1 MEFYRLLFLEISL
14 YFCYT
19 HFSMPP
25 KKRNSKKKRLKNEK
39 PETRLPSKFKQD
51 IIGILLLALAVF
63 VFVSNLSSATGLV
76 GFFVVKTFLRSAMGV
91 GVLVLPFFIGLYGVI
106 MLLRHEVKELTVRLF
121 GLLLLFFTYIS
132 VAQFYEL
139 NYFTDVE
146 SVYFQGAGGVV
157 GYGAHYAFTRTVGLW
172 GSYIVL
178 TALTVIGLLM
188 LFNVTVVTLVSFIKH
203 LFAPHPAREE
213 EKPKARVLKQEQAQK
228 RDFKLPLPIKP
239 DAPPEPMKAPPPP
252 PPPVVIHSTITKEEK
267 EYQEPANKKG
277 PYLTAHKESKVVQ
290 EKINVIGDYKLP
302 PLSLLEGQTAQE
314 KKQAQEMQGMIQ
326 ARKDQLEQALRSFGI
341 GAHVVEIFQGP
352 AVTRYEL
359 QPEPGVKVSRINN
372 LANDISLAMAA
383 QGIRIEAPVP
393 GKSVVGIEVPNPV
406 VTPVRIKEI
415 AESKA
420 FQNNH
425 SKLAFCI
432 GKDLAGHPI
441 VGDLEK
447 MPHLLIAGTT
457 GSGKSVCINSLITS
471 LLLRAAPH
479 EVKFIMIDPKMVEL
493 SVYNG
498 IGHLLTP
505 VVTNVKKAAITLKIW
520 VLQEMNRRYELFH
533 AKGARNINAY
543 NKKMADKADHLPH
556 LVVIVDELADLMM
569 MAANEVEGAICRIA
583 QMARATGIHMVIA
596 TQRPSV
602 DVITGLIKA
611 NIPSRIAFAVA
622 TQIDSRVILDSSGA
636 EKLLGRG
643 DMLYNPIGAM
653 KPTRLQG
660 AFVTDPETEKVIDYI
675 KKQCEPEYIEEI
687 STLKALDLE
696 RQPGAD
702 GDRDELFSEVAKLI
716 VGSGQAST
724 SYVQRKFRIGYNRAA
739 RLMDE
744 MESAGIVSAPEGE
757 NKPRRIL
764 ASHETL
770 GSLGVK

>member
-1 MEFYRLLFLEISL
+1 MNN
-14 YFCYT
+14 
-19 HFSMPP
+19 MPP
-25 KKRNSKKKRLKNEK
+25 KKRKNNRNRRTRQPAKAEK
-39 PETRLPSKFKQD
+39 LEQKIPSKFKQD
-51 IIGILLLALAVF
+51 IVGILLLALAIF
-63 VFVSNLSSATGLV
+63 VFVANLSTATGLV

-91 GVLVLPFFIGLYGVI
+91 GVLVLPFFIGAYGLI
-106 MLLRHEVKELTVRLF
+106 LLLRHEVKELTVRLF
-121 GLLLLFFTYIS
+121 GLLILFVTYIAI
-132 VAQFYEL
+132 AQFYEA
-139 NYFTDVE
+139 NYFTEVE
-146 SVYFQGAGGVV
+146 ALYFRGAGGVI
-157 GYGAHYAFTRTVGLW
+157 GYGANYGLVRTIGMW
-172 GSYIVL
+172 GSYIFL
-178 TALTVIGLLM
+178 TSTAVIGLLM
-188 LFNVTVVTLVSFIKH
+188 VFNVTVLTLIAFFRNIFTPQV
-203 LFAPHPAREE
+203 E
-213 EKPKARVLKQEQAQK
+213 EKNEEPKLAPEKKKE
-228 RDFKLPLPIKP
+228 FKLPVPLKQSKQELANGKKEQPVP
-239 DAPPEPMKAPPPP
+239 AVLKAPPPP
-252 PPPVVIHSTITKEEK
+252 PPPVIISSTISKAEK
-267 EYQEPANKKG
+267 DYQDRKPD
-277 PYLTAHKESKVVQ
+277 LTVHKEPKVVQ
-290 EKINVIGDYKLP
+290 EKVNVTGDYKLP
-302 PLSLLEGQTAQE
+302 PLSLLEDQTAEERRKAKEQTE
-314 KKQAQEMQGMIQ
+314 QIN
-326 ARKDQLEQALRSFGI
+326 ARKDQLENALRSFGI
-341 GAHVVEIFQGP
+341 GAQVVAIFQGP

-372 LANDISLAMAA
+372 LANDISLAMAS

-406 VTPVRIKEI
+406 VTPIRIKEI
-415 AESKA
+415 AASRT
-420 FQNNH
+420 FQTH
-425 SKLAFCI
+425 PSKLAFCI
-432 GKDLAGHPI
+432 GKDLSGHPI
-441 VGDLEK
+441 IGDLEK

-471 LLLRAAPH
+471 LLLKATPD

-498 IGHLLTP
+498 IAHLLAP
-505 VVTNVKKAAITLKIW
+505 VVTNVKKAAITLKAW

-533 AKGARNINAY
+533 AKGARNLAAY
-543 NKKMADKADHLPH
+543 NKKVGDKAERLPS

-569 MAANEVEGAICRIA
+569 VAANEVESSICRIA

-622 TQIDSRVILDSSGA
+622 TQIDSRVILDASGA

-660 AFVTDPETEKVIDYI
+660 AFVTDQETERVIEFV

-687 STLKALDLE
+687 QTIKAIDLE
-696 RQPGAD
+696 RKDGGGEG
-702 GDRDELFSEVAKLI
+702 GDRDELFIEVAKLI

-744 MESAGIVSAPEGE
+744 MEAAGVVSAPEGE

-764 ASHETL
+764 ANTESLE
-770 GSLGVK
+770 SLGIK

>member
-1 MEFYRLLFLEISL
+1 MS
-14 YFCYT
+14 
-19 HFSMPP
+19 P
-25 KKRNSKKKRLKNEK
+25 KTRKKKNSRRPTKVAK
-39 PETRLPSKFKQD
+39 PESKIPSKFKQD
-51 IIGILLLALAVF
+51 IVGILLLALGMF
-63 VFVSNLSSATGLV
+63 VFVANLSSSTGLV

-91 GVLVLPFFIGLYGVI
+91 GVLVLPFFIGLYGII

-121 GLLLLFFTYIS
+121 GLLILFLTYIS
-132 VAQFYEL
+132 VAQFYDAK
-139 NYFTDVE
+139 YFSDVE
-146 SVYFQGAGGVV
+146 TVYFQGAGGVI
-157 GYGAHYAFTRTVGLW
+157 GYGIHYAFTRTVGLW
-172 GSYIVL
+172 GSYIVM

-188 LFNVTVVTLVSFIKH
+188 LFNVTVVTLVNFIKH

-213 EKPKARVLKQEQAQK
+213 EKPKVKESVK
-228 RDFKLPLPIKP
+228 KKDFKLPLPLGKKDETKP
-239 DAPPEPMKAPPPP
+239 DEEPKPLKAPPPP
-252 PPPVVIHSTITKEEK
+252 PPPVVIHSTVTKEEK
-267 EYQEPANKKG
+267 EYQEPARKKG
-277 PYLTAHKESKVVQ
+277 PYLTAHKEPKVVQ

-302 PLSLLEGQTAQE
+302 PLSLLESQTAQE
-314 KKQAQEMQGMIQ
+314 KKQAQEMQAMIQ

-415 AESKA
+415 AESRA

-441 VGDLEK
+441 IGDLEK

-493 SVYNG
+493 SIYNG

-533 AKGARNINAY
+533 AAGARNINAY
-543 NKKMADKADHLPH
+543 NKKMANKEDRLPH

-696 RQPGAD
+696 RKPGAGGD
-702 GDRDELFSEVAKLI
+702 GGDKDELFGEVAKLI

-744 MESAGIVSAPEGE
+744 MEAAGIVSAPEGD

-764 ASHETL
+764 ATTE
-770 GSLGVK
+770 SLKSFGAE